1 MEEERGIDLELKR
14 MLKEEKDHNEGEPA
28 ISSDF
33 EEFRCNAF
41 IKAQSVTKLS

>member
-14 MLKEEKDHNEGEPA
+14 MLKEEKDNEGEPA
-28 ISSDF
+28 TSSDF